1 MRIAYDNHKAC
12 SKKDRTFALNTLL
25 LILQHFKHCPL
36 QSSPLYWRY
45 AVPNVSSIV
54 GMLPGTHVLRWRAVP
69 LLRFPESQ
77 FSGCSSTTN
86 VHSETG
92 QMAVCCQNL
101 TLGALR
107 NRSALS
113 VLVGALFK
121 EFGLFLNTPLI
132 LLQQL
137 KYRLIRY
144 GVLSYVTKKTLQ
156 GRYYNKS
163 EIPNIG
169 NILTLYR
176 LTTYF
181 NDF

>member
-1 MRIAYDNHKAC
+1 VF
-12 SKKDRTFALNTLL
+12 KKKRTFAINTLL

-54 GMLPGTHVLRWRAVP
+54 GMLPGTHFLRWRAVP

-113 VLVGALFK
+113 VLVCALFK

-137 KYRLIRY
+137 KYRLFDMVFY
-144 GVLSYVTKKTLQ
+144 PTSLKKSFKEDTAINQ
-156 GRYYNKS
+156 KF
-163 EIPNIG
+163 P
-169 NILTLYR
+169 T
-176 LTTYF
+176 
-181 NDF
+181 